1 MQEIM
6 LTPMQY
12 TLNVEQAS
20 DTKRMQTIVTNTS
33 KTNHVNFYKLEQ
45 PLNPKP

>member
-12 TLNVEQAS
+12 TLNAEQAS
-20 DTKRMQTIVTNTS
+20 DTKISVTNTS
-33 KTNHVNFYKLEQ
+33 ETIHVNFYKL
-45 PLNPKP
+45 K

>member
-12 TLNVEQAS
+12 TLNAEQAS
-20 DTKRMQTIVTNTS
+20 DTKRMQISVTNTS
-33 KTNHVNFYKLEQ
+33 ETIHVNFYKL
-45 PLNPKP
+45 K